1 MNFNTL
7 LKYSSS
13 NRLLENRGQYN
24 IHHNCTSIISK
35 IVKHQRRVIQI
46 SRKFIN
52 YWFLIRFLHKFFEI
66 KRIQTIK
73 DKFIILIKY
82 ILIIVMNEWTN
93 IVWLFSKFHRECAII
108 FTLLNLICISIAI
121 DISAKFFC
129 FIRYFWNGREIQ
141 YVEIVMIKL
150 TFLR

>member
-1 MNFNTL
+1 M

-13 NRLLENRGQYN
+13 NQLLENRGQYN
-24 IHHNCTSIISK
+24 IHHNCNSIISK
-35 IVKHQRRVIQI
+35 IVKHQRREIQI

-52 YWFLIRFLHKFFEI
+52 IWFLIRFLHKFFEI

-73 DKFIILIKY
+73 DKFITMIKY
-82 ILIIVMNEWTN
+82 ISIIVMNEWTN
-93 IVWLFSKFHRECAII
+93 IVWLSNKFHRECVIV
-108 FTLLNLICISIAI
+108 FTLLNLICISVAI
-121 DISAKFFC
+121 DISAKLFC

-141 YVEIVMIKL
+141 FVEIVMIKL